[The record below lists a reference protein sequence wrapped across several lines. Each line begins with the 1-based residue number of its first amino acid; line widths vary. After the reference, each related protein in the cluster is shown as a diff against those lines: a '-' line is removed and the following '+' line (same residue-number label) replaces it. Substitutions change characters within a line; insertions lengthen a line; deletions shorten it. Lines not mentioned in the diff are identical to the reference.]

1 MKIGRKTQRMKV
13 QNEKQK
19 ENTLVKTGRER
30 NYERMRSRDRK
41 KRVKANDLL
50 HSEGMRGER
59 GGTYHYSKNFSR
71 RCGFEKKNFWT
82 EKKLLSLN
90 LC

>member
-1 MKIGRKTQRMKV
+1 MKFINRK
-13 QNEKQK
+13 K
-19 ENTLVKTGRER
+19 ENTLLKTGRER

-41 KRVKANDLL
+41 KRVKANDLR
-50 HSEGMRGER
+50 HSEGMRGDR

>member
-50 HSEGMRGER
+50 HSEQ
-59 GGTYHYSKNFSR
+59 
-71 RCGFEKKNFWT
+71 
-82 EKKLLSLN
+82 L
-90 LC
+90 